1 MENLEIWKPIKC
13 FDGYEAS
20 NMGNIRSLK
29 WNKIRTL
36 KAIFDGKGYLQV
48 RLYKNG
54 KPKTRKIHQLIAEV
68 FLNHK
73 PCGFEFVVNHIDF
86 NGLNNKID
94 NLEIITQRENANKK
108 HLKSTSI
115 YTGVCWIKNR
125 NKWRAEIRTKNKS
138 KSLGYFIN
146 EIDAHNAYQ
155 LELKKINEKTFA

>member
-1 MENLEIWKPIKC
+1 MENVEIWKAIEN

-29 WNKIRTL
+29 WNKIRVL
-36 KAIFDGKGYLQV
+36 KGVFDGRYYLQV
-48 RLYKNG
+48 RLYRNG

-73 PCGFEFVVNHIDF
+73 PCGYELVVNHIDF
-86 NGLNNKID
+86 NGLNNKVD
-94 NLEIITQRENANKK
+94 NLEIITQRENANRK

-115 YTGVCWIKNR
+115 YTGVCWCKSRKKWQADIRIKN
-125 NKWRAEIRTKNKS
+125 KNKG
-138 KSLGYFIN
+138 LGYFIN

-155 LELKKINEKTFA
+155 NELKKINEKTN